1 MYNISKV
8 NRGSRQVWGVRF
20 CHFCAIPDY
29 YTMQLPRGTEVKKKK
44 SKMVKIKIGEIK
56 SKLLSFNLNHS
67 KRIGCCRSQ
76 SASMDLRVSSCM
88 WIVKS
93 WTGVDAQ

>member
-1 MYNISKV
+1 
-8 NRGSRQVWGVRF
+8 
-20 CHFCAIPDY
+20 
-29 YTMQLPRGTEVKKKK
+29 
-44 SKMVKIKIGEIK
+44 MVKIKIGEIK

-67 KRIGCCRSQ
+67 KRIGCCRSE